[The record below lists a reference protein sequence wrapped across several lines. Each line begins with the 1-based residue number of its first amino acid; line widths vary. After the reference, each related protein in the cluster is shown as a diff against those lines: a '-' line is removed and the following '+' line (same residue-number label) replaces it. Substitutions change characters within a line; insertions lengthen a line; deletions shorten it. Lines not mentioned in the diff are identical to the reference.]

1 LAAAIDWLKGEPQLG
16 QPRMQAT
23 VKGKRMGKRTRK
35 LQLRGRKNARD
46 SITVHLIT
54 VAINSIERKENHNSL
69 ILIPND
75 ACE

>member
-1 LAAAIDWLKGEPQLG
+1 
-16 QPRMQAT
+16 
-23 VKGKRMGKRTRK
+23 MGKRTRK